1 MAKPD
6 IRILVGNKGDAAA
19 NGASAVLIRTNLE
32 KALSS
37 GIKIK
42 VSLDSASTKTLKTQI
57 NQLSQQKHTL
67 ETDSATNAQKRNADA
82 TRKATE
88 EQLRRN
94 KALADGSLALSRFNS
109 YLQTVN
115 PKGLTQ
121 FSTQIAS
128 IRGMLSSSDPLKM
141 KAAVAET
148 NELKA
153 AMKSAGYE
161 GGNVFT
167 YLGSKIK
174 TFATYLASSVLTM
187 GVINGVRNIIS
198 TVKELDGA
206 LTDLRIVTGGTKA
219 ETQELLAVYNQMAQE
234 LGSTTQSVASAA
246 VNWQRQGYSLADTNK
261 LLKDSMVLSIV
272 GAMDSAEA
280 TTALTAALKGYK
292 LEVDDASSVVDK
304 FFAVDMN
311 AATSSSKM
319 AIALSKTA
327 ANAKLAELS
336 LDDVIGQLAQ
346 VNSVMQE
353 GGEQTGTFYNT
364 MLSRM
369 ANIKAGRLE
378 DPEDGES
385 LSDVETTLNGLGI
398 KLRDTNSEFRNFGD
412 VLEDVGEKWESFS
425 SVQKRAVATAFS
437 GTRQQTRFLALMDN
451 WDKAQEYSEV
461 AANSA
466 GVSLDKFGA
475 YEESVEA
482 KTNRMTAAFEN
493 FSTTLLDS
501 GFIGFFL
508 DLGTALFNAGAAF
521 DAWPI
526 KLALLA
532 TAVVGAVTAF
542 KAFKTS
548 SIGLALSNTLSIV
561 PNMIANLNAVGTVAT
576 LAATNVKVLGSAFS
590 SMTAAQIAN
599 TAVSKGMSEAQ
610 LLVALSY
617 STLDKEVKKEVVSQF
632 ASAAAKNAN
641 TAAGAGQAAGNSA
654 LTISWGA
661 VTTAIWANVKA
672 IGAWLLTNPVGWI
685 ISLVGAI
692 GISISAVTAHNKSL
706 DEAAEKA
713 NELESSYRDAA
724 LKIKGDIDSLSG
736 IEAEFDSLSKGV
748 DKYGK
753 NVSLS
758 ADEYKHY
765 QEIIAQVIS
774 LSPMLASGYDN
785 EGNALAE
792 KNGLVEKSIKL
803 MQEEQRLRLESQ
815 VSDDNF
821 LEIAKGKRAALESFT
836 NKSNYIESSG
846 VFADQA
852 ISDIT
857 DIFRTAGQ
865 YTSAQL
871 LGLADAFEADS
882 SDFDLLL
889 MQNFDQI
896 ARAVNDNWDQI
907 VTLLG
912 LEEANHLNDLIER
925 HQKNFSTYQRE
936 FEKLSTALNPTLQLV
951 PQTVTEYQGLSD
963 AQKAFISDYING
975 FRTAKDAN
983 EDDFLQMKQDV
994 LDFTDTIANSKDLQ
1008 DTVNKLFMLDPDK
1021 MMVSDYDDLSAQ
1033 VDVLIS
1039 DIEKALYRSLTD
1051 EQMHSIRLAL
1061 GLDVVVTDKDGN
1073 EVNEKDYLVKTAEE
1087 KIKHQ
1092 LEYSMQRDYELG
1104 NVDLTLRPRVELDD
1118 GSYATVLSQW
1128 KSYFDP
1134 NGNEV
1139 GIHVTPIL
1147 QDGTILSDN
1156 ELQDYIEKCIESG
1169 DALEYDK
1176 TENGGKGVILHIV
1189 PKIDG
1194 QSEGDFVAEGNK
1206 WDIAL
1211 HDIQDQYYDIG
1222 RYIDELTM
1230 EELRALPLVD
1240 LSGAKDWEDILHRI
1254 QEYLKNASEYAVDLS
1269 DATELFGSSIEK
1281 IQKLQNLMDSL
1292 KDGGSGSLTA
1302 DFLTDLFELLP
1313 EVAGKVNSV
1322 QEAQEALTS
1331 AIDETK
1337 TTAQNAYGT
1346 MLIANQDWLSAAVN
1360 GSASLQS
1367 ALVSYYK
1374 NDVKN
1379 WKSSAETKWKVDS
1392 ALVGDLS
1399 SLWSKYMGMSV
1410 EKIESTVALLED
1422 LSISYGL
1429 SDRDDTT
1436 LREMKAYLALLKSL
1450 NVEFDS
1456 INWSPPSSSGSKK
1469 SVDEYRAS
1477 IDALYESTVRL
1488 NDLQNEM
1495 STLEAKRDQ
1504 LDTEDYRK
1512 KIAYSQEI
1520 IRLRGEE
1527 NKILHEQNEIRR
1539 REIQGG
1545 VDRLTGLGFQ
1555 IEYTPGA
1562 NDLLIKNLE
1571 HINELVAPSGKIED
1585 TNELRKSAEK
1595 LAETIMD
1602 LNDDAADAS
1611 LSWHENLVDLKQ
1623 DIDSL
1628 TDAMGDYFS
1637 EWEDVKKH
1645 QLNLMENQGGQTS
1658 EMIAEYYT
1666 MMDEAHRV
1674 AEEVRGTLRD
1684 AGFSEAEIEASSAVR
1699 DLESAWW
1706 DYYHSIQELQ
1716 QDRLDA
1722 LNEELDLVK
1731 QMIKQEKE
1739 DEIDALEKQKD
1750 AYSDLIEL
1758 KKRSLELTER
1768 GRGHDEQVNA
1778 LNKELAK
1785 LQGRADTLKLAAASG
1800 DRQAALELGSVQEQI
1815 MAKQKELSDLQR
1827 DYSIENQ
1834 KDALDQEKQD
1844 FEDTQDKKIQDIK
1857 DFLADNQR
1865 LTQAALDRIEQS
1877 GSALFDELSVYASK
1891 YTNTTS
1897 QQLQKMWDDATEAA
1911 RGYQSFTEALNQ
1923 TTQEAY
1929 RPSTNGGNTGD
1940 SSISDAYIISR
1951 MQHNGALWHNADQK
1965 TRAEL
1970 EKENTKLARQLGL
1983 DPDKDRRNGRWY
1995 WPNSEIP
2002 VYHTGGIVGSEITPG
2017 QKELLLMAQ
2026 TGEFIATEKQQKN
2039 ISSLLKQGEEN
2050 TGVVGM
2056 IRGLIANMTARPSAE
2071 RPKQDVQFNFTVY
2084 AEDGN
2089 DFIRQ
2094 IEGRKREI
2102 ANILLATV

>member
-57 NQLSQQKHTL
+57 NQLSQQKHTQ

-141 KAAVAET
+141 KAAAAAT

-187 GVINGVRNIIS
+187 GVINGVRSIIS

-327 ANAKLAELS
+327 ANAKLAGLS

-526 KLALLA
+526 KLALLT

-542 KAFKTS
+542 KALQASFIGTALKNTIS
-548 SIGLALSNTLSIV
+548 AIASIIPTLNATGVAMQSLAAIQGGAALSATQLS
-561 PNMIANLNAVGTVAT
+561 
-576 LAATNVKVLGSAFS
+576 AAISLLTP
-590 SMTAAQIAN
+590 AQIAQSL
-599 TAVSKGMSEAQ
+599 AVEKLTEDQ
-610 LLVALSY
+610 LLEMLISSKLTVKQQEEILNHYLSV
-617 STLDKEVKKEVVSQF
+617 TAKTAD
-632 ASAAAKNAN
+632 SAA
-641 TAAGAGQAAGNSA
+641 TVT
-654 LTISWGA
+654 L
-661 VTTAIWANVKA
+661 TTATGGLTKA
-672 IGAWLLTNPVGWI
+672 IGAFLLTNPVGWCI
-685 ISLVGAI
+685 LAAGAI
-692 GISISAVTAHNKSL
+692 AAVVGIVDLATTSYKENAEALDELRGQLSTIQGDLTSLESELSSVTSRLDELYGIQKDRTLTFVEQEEFERLKSTNDELERQIALAKIEKDNASRDVDKQFAKTYASFVANNGGSMSLRAPVDDDLFALTSSDQNTINAYLEAKYQEAKDLVDYYSEAILDLRNRSSAATSQYDRDYYDDLADNLEGKLSKAQKTMDWARGELDKVFSQYLTWSSQQDYRSNPTEQWEPDYNAALDEINAYLDRYRIIIEGDGAKTTAFNRIINKEEFSSLKKELEELGAAGAVTA
-706 DEAAEKA
+706 EK
-713 NELESSYRDAA
+713 
-724 LKIKGDIDSLSG
+724 
-736 IEAEFDSLSKGV
+736 
-748 DKYGK
+748 
-753 NVSLS
+753 
-758 ADEYKHY
+758 
-765 QEIIAQVIS
+765 
-774 LSPMLASGYDN
+774 
-785 EGNALAE
+785 
-792 KNGLVEKSIKL
+792 
-803 MQEEQRLRLESQ
+803 
-815 VSDDNF
+815 
-821 LEIAKGKRAALESFT
+821 
-836 NKSNYIESSG
+836 
-846 VFADQA
+846 
-852 ISDIT
+852 
-857 DIFRTAGQ
+857 
-865 YTSAQL
+865 
-871 LGLADAFEADS
+871 LAD
-882 SDFDLLL
+882 
-889 MQNFDQI
+889 
-896 ARAVNDNWDQI
+896 
-907 VTLLG
+907 
-912 LEEANHLNDLIER
+912 
-925 HQKNFSTYQRE
+925 
-936 FEKLSTALNPTLQLV
+936 
-951 PQTVTEYQGLSD
+951 
-963 AQKAFISDYING
+963 
-975 FRTAKDAN
+975 
-983 EDDFLQMKQDV
+983 
-994 LDFTDTIANSKDLQ
+994 
-1008 DTVNKLFMLDPDK
+1008 
-1021 MMVSDYDDLSAQ
+1021 
-1033 VDVLIS
+1033 
-1039 DIEKALYRSLTD
+1039 
-1051 EQMHSIRLAL
+1051 
-1061 GLDVVVTDKDGN
+1061 
-1073 EVNEKDYLVKTAEE
+1073 
-1087 KIKHQ
+1087 
-1092 LEYSMQRDYELG
+1092 
-1104 NVDLTLRPRVELDD
+1104 
-1118 GSYATVLSQW
+1118 
-1128 KSYFDP
+1128 
-1134 NGNEV
+1134 
-1139 GIHVTPIL
+1139 
-1147 QDGTILSDN
+1147 
-1156 ELQDYIEKCIESG
+1156 
-1169 DALEYDK
+1169 
-1176 TENGGKGVILHIV
+1176 
-1189 PKIDG
+1189 
-1194 QSEGDFVAEGNK
+1194 
-1206 WDIAL
+1206 
-1211 HDIQDQYYDIG
+1211 G
-1222 RYIDELTM
+1222 RYID
-1230 EELRALPLVD
+1230 LVSQMDNVGISAAD
-1240 LSGAKDWEDILHRI
+1240 LVGYFNAMAPSVD
-1254 QEYLKNASEYAVDLS
+1254 NASDGILDLT
-1269 DATELFGSSIEK
+1269 DAIEQFGAASEK
-1281 IQKLQNLMDSL
+1281 VQKLQKLMDTL
-1292 KDGGSGSLTA
+1292 KENGSGSLTA
-1302 DFLTDLFELLP
+1302 EFLTDLFELLP

-1337 TTAQNAYGT
+1337 TAAQNAYGT
-1346 MLIANQDWLSAAVN
+1346 MLIANQDWLSAAIN

-1367 ALVSYYK
+1367 ALTTYYK

-1429 SDRDDTT
+1429 SERDDTT

-1450 NVEFDS
+1450 SVEFDS
-1456 INWSPPSSSGSKK
+1456 INWSPPSGSKK
-1469 SVDEYRAS
+1469 SVDEYRSS

-1539 REIQGG
+1539 REIQDG

-1555 IEYTPGA
+1555 IDYTPGA

-1658 EMIAEYYT
+1658 EMIAAYYT

-1706 DYYHSIQELQ
+1706 DYYHSIQDLQ

-1877 GSALFDELSVYASK
+1877 GAALFDELSVYASK

-1929 RPSTNGGNTGD
+1929 RPGTNGGNTGD

-2026 TGEFIATEKQQKN
+2026 TGEFIATEKQQQN

-2056 IRGLIANMTARPSAE
+2056 IRGLIANMTACPSAE

-2102 ANILLATV
+2102 ANILLGATV